1 MVDKIGFM
9 QSTATGKRIAKNT
22 IMLYIRM
29 LLTMAVSL
37 YSSRIILRTLGV
49 EDYGIYNVVGG
60 VVAMFGFL
68 NTSMVASTQRFM
80 SYSLGH
86 EESSQVSKVFS
97 NSLLIHI
104 LIAFIILVFSETIGL
119 WFFYNKLVIPD
130 ERMNAAFWVYQL
142 SIVAFILNVIRVP
155 DNSAIIAYEKM
166 SAYAYFSIVEVV
178 LKLAIVFILPV
189 LSYDK
194 LIVYAILVTLVTLLV
209 NLVYRLYVNR
219 NFSHIYFRPQYE
231 NGLFKEMASFAGW
244 SLWGNL
250 SSSLSS
256 YGLNI
261 VLNMFFGPIVNAARG
276 IAYQVQSA
284 IVSFGSSFLVA
295 VNPQIIKSYA
305 QEDYDYMA
313 KLVFRASRLAFFLL
327 FIMALPIINNREYIL
342 NLWLGEYPEYT
353 SVFVLLILIDSLI
366 NILSGPIQT
375 AINATGRIKYYQ
387 IVVGGILLAN
397 LPIAYMLLKFGA
409 NVYMPFIAT
418 IILTLIA
425 MVVRLVVF
433 KRQTGISYGK
443 FYTNVL
449 PRTIAVVIMSC
460 LFTQY
465 CGFTNALTFS
475 HLVLNVGITLIV
487 VAIAIFFVGLEKD
500 EREWVVSKLNSIL
513 KRK

>member
-1 MVDKIGFM
+1 
-9 QSTATGKRIAKNT
+9 
-22 IMLYIRM
+22 MLYIRM
-29 LLTMAVSL
+29 LLTMAVTL
-37 YSSRIILRTLGV
+37 YSSRIILKTLGV

-68 NTSMVASTQRFM
+68 NASMVASTQRFM
-80 SYSLGH
+80 SYSLGN
-86 EESSQVSKVFS
+86 EDSSQVSKVFS
-97 NSLLIHI
+97 SSLLIHI
-104 LIAFIILVFSETIGL
+104 LIAFIILVFAETIGL

-166 SAYAYFSIVEVV
+166 SAYAYFSIIEVV

-231 NGLFKEMASFAGW
+231 NELFKEMASFASW

-284 IVSFGSSFLVA
+284 IVSFASSFMVA

-305 QEDYDYMA
+305 QEDYDYMS
-313 KLVFRASRLAFFLL
+313 KLVFRASRLAFYLM
-327 FIMALPIINNREYIL
+327 FIIALPIINNIDYIL
-342 NLWLGEYPEYT
+342 TLWLGSYPMYT
-353 SVFVLLILIDSLI
+353 SIFVVLILIDSLI
-366 NILSGPIQT
+366 CIISGPIQT
-375 AINATGRIKYYQ
+375 AVMATGRVKYYQ
-387 IVVGGILLAN
+387 IIVGGLLLLN
-397 LPIAYMLLKFGA
+397 LPISYILLKYNPNEFL
-409 NVYMPFIAT
+409 PFIIT
-418 IILTLIA
+418 IILSIVA
-425 MVVRLVVF
+425 MVVRMIVF
-433 KRQTGISYGK
+433 YKQTNISVSPFFLK
-443 FYTNVL
+443 VL
-449 PRTIAVVIMSC
+449 PRILFVSIISYTIITVCSFVDAATFMQLLVNVIVS
-460 LFTQY
+460 
-465 CGFTNALTFS
+465 
-475 HLVLNVGITLIV
+475 
-487 VAIAIFFVGLEKD
+487 IAIVATVVFLVGLEAE
-500 EREWVVSKLNSIL
+500 ERDWLILKLVSKIRRND
-513 KRK
+513 

>member
-1 MVDKIGFM
+1 M
-9 QSTATGKRIAKNT
+9 QGVANGKRIAKNT

-29 LLTMAVSL
+29 LFTMAVAL
-37 YSSRIILRTLGV
+37 YSSRVILRTLGV

-80 SYSLGH
+80 SFSLGSD
-86 EESSQVSKVFS
+86 ESTQVARVFS

-104 LIAFIILVFSETIGL
+104 LIAIIILVFAETIGL
-119 WFFYNKLVIPD
+119 WLLYNKLVIPA

-142 SIVAFILNVIRVP
+142 SIVVFILNVIRVP

-166 SAYAYFSIVEVV
+166 SAYAYFSIIEVL
-178 LKLAIVFILPV
+178 LKLVILFILPH

-194 LIVYAILVTLVTLLV
+194 LITYAVLVLIAVIII
-209 NLVYRLYVNR
+209 NIVYRLYVKR
-219 NFSHIYFRPQYE
+219 NFSHITFKLLYE
-231 NGLFKEMASFAGW
+231 NRFFKEMASFAGW

-284 IVSFGSSFLVA
+284 IVSFGSNFMVA

-305 QEDYDYMA
+305 QEDYEYMS

-342 NLWLGEYPEYT
+342 SLWLGEYPEYT

-375 AINATGRIKYYQ
+375 AINATGKIKYYQ
-387 IVVGGILLAN
+387 ILVGGILLAN
-397 LPIAYMLLKFGA
+397 LPIAYILLKFGA
-409 NVYMPFIAT
+409 NVYIPFIAT

-425 MVVRLVVF
+425 MVVRLLVF
-433 KRQTGISYGK
+433 KRQTGIPYRN
-443 FYTNVL
+443 FYLNVL
-449 PRTIAVVIMSC
+449 PRVIAVVALSC
-460 LFTQY
+460 LITRCF
-465 CGFTNALTFS
+465 GFTNALTFTD
-475 HLVLNVGITLIV
+475 LILNVVASLIV
-487 VAIAIFFVGLEKD
+487 VAIFIFILGLEKD
-500 EREWVVSKLNSIL
+500 ERTWAVAKLNSII

>member
-1 MVDKIGFM
+1 M
-9 QSTATGKRIAKNT
+9 QSTAKGKRIAKNT

-29 LLTMAVSL
+29 LLTMAVTL
-37 YSSRIILRTLGV
+37 YSSRIILRTLGFD
-49 EDYGIYNVVGG
+49 DYGIYNVVGG
-60 VVAMFGFL
+60 IVAMFGFL

-80 SYSLGH
+80 SYSLGSD
-86 EESSQVSKVFS
+86 ESTQVSKVFS

-104 LIAFIILVFSETIGL
+104 LIALIILVFAETIGL
-119 WFFYNKLVIPD
+119 WFFFNKLVIPD

-142 SIVAFILNVIRVP
+142 SIVVFVLNVIRVP

-166 SAYAYFSIVEVV
+166 SAYAYFSIIEVA
-178 LKLAIVFILPV
+178 LKLAIVFILPY

-194 LIVYAILVTLVTLLV
+194 LISYAVMVLIVVLLI
-209 NLVYRLYVNR
+209 NLVYRLYVRR
-219 NFSHIYFRPQYE
+219 NFNNITFKPRYE
-231 NGLFKEMASFAGW
+231 KGLFIDMASFAGW

-284 IVSFGSSFLVA
+284 IVSFGSNFMVA

-305 QEDYDYMA
+305 QEDYEYMS

-342 NLWLGEYPEYT
+342 SLWLGEYPEYT
-353 SVFVLLILIDSLI
+353 TTFVLLILIDSLI

-397 LPIAYMLLKFGA
+397 LPIAYLLLKFGA
-409 NVYMPFIAT
+409 NVYVPFIAT

-425 MVVRLVVF
+425 MVVRLLVF
-433 KRQTGISYGK
+433 KRQTRISYGK
-443 FYTNVL
+443 FYTSVL
-449 PRTIAVVIMSC
+449 PRTIAVVILSC
-460 LFTQY
+460 IITQC
-465 CGFTNALTFS
+465 CGFANAITFS
-475 HLVLNVGITLIV
+475 HLMLNVVITLIV
-487 VAIAIFFVGLEKD
+487 VATAIFFVGLEKD
-500 EREWVVSKLNSIL
+500 ERAWAIAKLNSII
-513 KRK
+513 KKK